1 MNFWQRIFRLK
12 KKQTQV
18 NATGRLNAIK
28 MAKKSGTL
36 VLVAPATG
44 QLRPIKE
51 SHDEHYQAA
60 NGIMLIPNGGNLML
74 PVSGIVSE
82 STTEKLIITD
92 GHGQGVTMTL
102 VGQGEAARLACYG
115 TGQQLHAG
123 DVVGTANQKILAQNS
138 EAVRVYVVWAERQIP
153 TVRFGSVYAGQ
164 NIWQSEDDFN
174 DKQRDD

>member
-28 MAKKSGTL
+28 MAKKTGTL

-82 STTEKLIITD
+82 STAEKLMITD
-92 GHGQGVTMTL
+92 GLDQSVTMSL
-102 VGQGEAARLACYG
+102 VGQGEAARLARYSA
-115 TGQQLHAG
+115 GQQLHAG
-123 DVVGTANQKILAQNS
+123 DVVGTASQKILAQNT
-138 EAVRVYVVWAERQIP
+138 EAVRIYVVWSEHQVP
-153 TVRFGSVYAGQ
+153 KVRFGSVYAGQ

-174 DKQRDD
+174 DKQADD